1 MPKKA
6 KSSKRRAFYK
16 SPPPKRAADILS
28 ADQKRASGI
37 LPEDPS
43 LQTRSTPQRA
53 SGILP
58 EDPSL
63 KAKSVLPAG
72 RRQHVADLPHAHPVA
87 TSHFTLR
94 EDGSIGAPASGTAC
108 SKLPPN
114 AVLEAGAPPSTLNP
128 QPSTLP
134 RLIFSSEKIWLY
146 CGNCLELL
154 DAIAAKYPDGRFDAI
169 FADPPYFLSN
179 GGITCHAGKMV
190 KVDKGDWDKSR
201 GPELNH
207 EFNTEWLRRCQRVL
221 KPNGT
226 IWVTGTH
233 HVIFSIGY
241 ALQQLGFKIL
251 NDIAWEKPNPPPN
264 LSCRY
269 FTHSTETVL
278 WAAKN
283 EKSKHVFNYQEMR
296 KVTGKQMKT
305 VWRKEEFEGRAVL
318 PRRPDIGD
326 AQQRVPTVED
336 PQPSTN
342 NPQLSPA
349 WTLSAPSTGEKSFG
363 KHPTQKP
370 VTLVERCLLAST
382 DEGDLVLDPFLGNG
396 TTAVASLRLKRG
408 CVGIELDLHHVEIAA
423 RRADREIIEIWL
435 RNFRV
440 RAEIS
445 VIGRAE
451 LPLRHDPQ
459 LSTLNPQ
466 PSEID
471 LDLFSDSINGS
482 RAMDDK
488 PQVPTER
495 IFHECKFVFLSC
507 AQVER
512 GAVVHTTVDISL
524 QEAWAKT
531 PTGKKRETTHVV
543 RCETEIF
550 RVKSS

>member
-1 MPKKA
+1 
-6 KSSKRRAFYK
+6 
-16 SPPPKRAADILS
+16 
-28 ADQKRASGI
+28 
-37 LPEDPS
+37 
-43 LQTRSTPQRA
+43 
-53 SGILP
+53 
-58 EDPSL
+58 
-63 KAKSVLPAG
+63 
-72 RRQHVADLPHAHPVA
+72 
-87 TSHFTLR
+87 
-94 EDGSIGAPASGTAC
+94 
-108 SKLPPN
+108 
-114 AVLEAGAPPSTLNP
+114 
-128 QPSTLP
+128 LP

-190 KVDKGDWDKSR
+190 KVDKGDWDVSR
-201 GPELNH
+201 GPALNH

-241 ALQQLGFKIL
+241 ALQQLGYKIL

-305 VWRKEEFEGRAVL
+305 VWRKKEFSEGRAL
-318 PRRPDIGD
+318 RDPISSSSQDPKFSDDLGRRGTPPSDLSPD
-326 AQQRVPTVED
+326 
-336 PQPSTN
+336 
-342 NPQLSPA
+342 PQLSTLNSQLSPV
-349 WTLSAPSTGEKSFG
+349 WTLPAPSSGEKAHG

-370 VTLVERCLLAST
+370 VALVERCLLAST
-382 DEGDLVLDPFLGNG
+382 NEGDLVLDPFLGNG

-408 CVGIELDLHHVEIAA
+408 CVGIELDLHHIEIAA

-435 RNFRV
+435 RHFRV
-440 RAEIS
+440 RVEIT

-451 LPLRHDPQ
+451 LPLRPDIKAAQQRGPTESQ
-459 LSTLNPQ
+459 
-466 PSEID
+466 ID
-471 LDLFSDSINGS
+471 LAIFPDSINGS
-482 RAMDDK
+482 RSMDDK

-512 GAVVHTTVDISL
+512 GAVVHTTVDVSL

-531 PTGKKRETTHVV
+531 PTEKKRETTHVV

-550 RVKSS
+550 RVADRK